1 MYLFQKDLFSS
12 YIPLWS
18 DRNLVNDDIGKDI
31 IDVINLRYG
40 FIDDNI
46 IRIRAYGGVDI
57 NSKNFLVTTTKKE
70 VILKILNDDSK
81 ERNLKFTELE
91 RARHAYELS
100 IPRIFLN
107 DENLVTTNFGDK
119 RVMVSE
125 YKSGNFFRGGK
136 SEFSLLKRTIQKII
150 DYSDHIDL
158 NEQDNLKF
166 DVMSF
171 RSNLEKLFDCDFNC
185 SVVLKNHYA
194 AILKDNHQN
203 LLDLSLEVER
213 FDFEQFDTS
222 SYHLDLH
229 PHNIIVSESEC
240 TLLDLDSF
248 CKISLSQ
255 FIGFTLFK
263 LIRQQRSLNI
273 DDFVTSDFV
282 DFINV
287 KDSLKLE
294 LSFQVLRIQ
303 AIREILRRLSII
315 LNENIIHG
323 VSRWNSVI
331 PVHLNGLRECNVLFK
346 GLS

>member
-1 MYLFQKDLFSS
+1 MYLFQKDLFSN
-12 YIPLWS
+12 YTPLWS
-18 DRNLVNDDIGKDI
+18 DRNLVNDDIGKAI
-31 IDVINLRYG
+31 INVINLRYG

-46 IRIRAYGGVDI
+46 ILIRSYGGVDV
-57 NSKNFLVTTTKKE
+57 NSKNFIVTTPTKE
-70 VILKILNDDSK
+70 VTLKILNDDSK
-81 ERNLKFTELE
+81 ESVLKFTELE
-91 RARHAYELS
+91 RARHAYDLP
-100 IPRIFLN
+100 IPQTFLN
-107 DENLVTTNFGDK
+107 DQNLVATNFGDK
-119 RVMVSE
+119 KFMLSE

-136 SEFSLLKRTIQKII
+136 SEFILLKRAMQKII

-158 NEQDNLKF
+158 NNQDNLKF

-171 RSNLEKLFDCDFNC
+171 RSNLGKIFDGDFNC
-185 SVVLKNHYA
+185 SAELKSDYA

-203 LLDLSLEVER
+203 LLDLTLEVEW

-240 TLLDLDSF
+240 TLIDLDSF
-248 CKISLSQ
+248 SKISLSQ

-273 DDFVTSDFV
+273 NDFIASEFV

-287 KDSLKLE
+287 KDSQKVD
-294 LSFQVLRIQ
+294 LSLQVLRIH

-323 VSRWNSVI
+323 VSRWNNVI
-331 PVHLNGLRECNVLFK
+331 PVHLIGLRECNALFK
-346 GLS
+346 E

>member
-1 MYLFQKDLFSS
+1 MYLFQKDLFSN
-12 YIPLWS
+12 YTPLWS
-18 DRNLVNDDIGKDI
+18 DRNLVNDDIGKAI
-31 IDVINLRYG
+31 ISVINLRYG

-46 IRIRAYGGVDI
+46 IRIRAYGGVDV
-57 NSKNFLVTTTKKE
+57 NSKNFIVTTTKKE
-70 VILKILNDDSK
+70 VVLKILNDDSK
-81 ERNLKFTELE
+81 ESNLKFTELE
-91 RARHAYELS
+91 RARHAYELP
-100 IPRIFLN
+100 IPQTFLN

-119 RVMVSE
+119 RVMLSE

-136 SEFSLLKRTIQKII
+136 SEFLLLTRAMQKII
-150 DYSDHIDL
+150 DCSDHIDL
-158 NEQDNLKF
+158 NNQDNLKF

-185 SVVLKNHYA
+185 SAILKSDYA

-229 PHNIIVSESEC
+229 PHNIIVSDSEC
-240 TLLDLDSF
+240 TLIDLDSF

-263 LIRQQRSLNI
+263 LIRQQRSLNLN
-273 DDFVTSDFV
+273 DFVSSEFV
-282 DFINV
+282 DLINV
-287 KDSLKLE
+287 KESRKRE
-294 LSFQVLRIQ
+294 LSSQVLRIH

-315 LNENIIHG
+315 LNENIING
-323 VSRWNSVI
+323 ASRWNNVI
-331 PVHLNGLRECNVLFK
+331 PVHLIGLRECNVVFN
-346 GLS
+346 G